1 MGGAA
6 GDEEEEAEEVS
17 VEVEVPHFFL
27 HVCAVYHFKKGITNG
42 YSIKFSFNEYF
53 PIQKFIILFK
63 CAVMRK
69 QSSVSA
75 EATILIKSKMHML
88 PSSTMKELLVVH
100 KRILLALSSLIL
112 KHIFTP
118 IILST

>member
-1 MGGAA
+1 V
-6 GDEEEEAEEVS
+6 EEVS
-17 VEVEVPHFFL
+17 VEVELPHFFL
-27 HVCAVYHFKKGITNG
+27 HVCVVHHFKRGITDG
-42 YSIKFSFNEYF
+42 YSIKFGLNEYF
-53 PIQKFIILFK
+53 SIQKFIILVK
-63 CAVMRK
+63 CAVMQK
-69 QSSVSA
+69 QSSVST
-75 EATILIKSKMHML
+75 EATILIKTEVHML